1 LNLGLS
7 RKFAVRDRLN
17 VTFGADFDN
26 LFNHPL
32 FSPDQEG
39 GDAMAALGE
48 FSIHVDP
55 STRRLLPI
63 TDFTRYPD
71 FGRLL
76 ATYPQE
82 NVDSRR
88 TIRLKLRITF

>member
-1 LNLGLS
+1 M
-7 RKFAVRDRLN
+7 A
-17 VTFGADFDN
+17 FGVDIDN

-39 GDAMAALGE
+39 GDAMAALGS
-48 FSIHVDP
+48 FRIHVDP
-55 STRRLLPI
+55 LTRAILPI
-63 TDFTRYPD
+63 TDVTPNPD

-76 ATYPQE
+76 SSYPQE